1 MHGLCLIDDN
11 CHSFSVSNAQLQS
24 SVERP
29 CPEESIEFTCTVP
42 SLGHRWRVP
51 SLSIS
56 RSLLPGDLGQVIPD
70 PPFEFNVT
78 EVRTGTSIT
87 STATVTA
94 TADLN
99 GTLVSCEDGI
109 GSLPAQSSTINLRGE
124 YVHIPY
130 YTS

>member
-1 MHGLCLIDDN
+1 M
-11 CHSFSVSNAQLQS
+11 
-24 SVERP
+24 ERP

-42 SLGHRWRVP
+42 SLAHRWRVP
-51 SLSIS
+51 SLGIV
-56 RSLLPGDLGQVIPD
+56 RSFLPGDLGQVIPD
-70 PPFEFNVT
+70 SSFEFNVT

-124 YVHIPY
+124 YVHAVIPY
-130 YTS
+130 ACT